1 MGTERELLVILLVK
15 IAVIASMA
23 SLILRWS
30 FAKRLFLREQ
40 RTIRQRLELGLIFG
54 SVIACGT
61 LVRIVLGY
69 RAAEVG
75 LEGAFVS
82 GLVGGYVTG
91 TVCGVL
97 TALPAV
103 LAPQHHE
110 WLALPLLAGVGA
122 LGGLLR
128 DFAPG
133 PEEIWR
139 FSPFFPFTIP
149 GWLLTRLRGHRTP
162 TSAVGF
168 SFQMLLLFT
177 CLAIEFIRSNLG
189 HTFQQQRWLFVHY
202 SREATLNPFTVLLV
216 YFSTVVC
223 VGLTIKVWNNTRNE
237 WKLEE
242 QQRLLMQARLASLT
256 SQINPH
262 FLFNTLNSVASL
274 IRSDRDSARQLIFK
288 LSTILRRL
296 LRKQETFAPLREELA
311 FIDDYLSIEVVRF
324 GEKLKIVK
332 EIDDRTQELLVP
344 SMLLQPL
351 VENSI
356 KHGLS
361 PKVGGGTIWLRSGIR
376 GNRLQIELE
385 DDGVGIPVEAMPDI
399 FHRGIG
405 VSNVHERLRVL
416 FGNEFVMMIHH
427 RPGGGTQV
435 RIQIPKL
442 EESFS
447 AANVEEKA
455 SSQPS
460 PATVPPAVT
469 SSRQN

>member
-1 MGTERELLVILLVK
+1 MNPDSALLVQLLVR

-23 SLILRWS
+23 SIVLRWS

-40 RTIRQRLELGLIFG
+40 RTFRQRLELGLVFG
-54 SVIACGT
+54 AVFAAGT
-61 LVRIVLGY
+61 GVRLVLGY
-69 RAAEVG
+69 DAAEVG

-82 GLVGGYVTG
+82 GLVGGYLPGAVAG
-91 TVCGVL
+91 SL
-97 TALPAV
+97 IALPAF
-103 LAPQHHE
+103 LAPHQE

-128 DFAPG
+128 YFAPG

-149 GWLLTRLRGHRTP
+149 GWLVARVRHRREVDTEAIP
-162 TSAVGF
+162 F
-168 SFQMLLLFT
+168 SFQMVLFFT
-177 CLAIEFIRSNLG
+177 CLAIEFIRTSLS
-189 HTFQQQRWLFVHY
+189 HTFAANDLLFVLY
-202 SREATLNPFTVLLV
+202 SPQELLHPVTIMLV
-216 YFSTVVC
+216 YYSTVAC
-223 VGLTIKVWNNTRNE
+223 VGLTVKVWNNTRIE

-242 QQRLLMQARLASLT
+242 QQRLLMQARLDALT

-274 IRSDRDSARQLIFK
+274 IRIDQETARQLIFK

-296 LRKQETFAPLREELA
+296 LRKQEAFTPLREELA

-324 GEKLKIVK
+324 GDKLRIVK
-332 EIDDRTQELLVP
+332 EIDPQTLGALVP
-344 SMLLQPL
+344 SMLLQPI

-361 PKVGGGTIWLRSGIR
+361 PKIDGGTIWLRSALR
-376 GNRLQIELE
+376 GGRLQLELE
-385 DDGVGIPVEAMPDI
+385 DDGVGIAPEAMPDI
-399 FHRGIG
+399 FQRGIG

-416 FGNEFVMMIHH
+416 FGNEFLMVIHH

-435 RIQIPKL
+435 RVQIPEL
-442 EESFS
+442 
-447 AANVEEKA
+447 
-455 SSQPS
+455 QDP
-460 PATVPPAVT
+460 T
-469 SSRQN
+469 SSGGEERLAAHAAQPGAAQTVGAGRRD

>member
-1 MGTERELLVILLVK
+1 MENNSALLVQLLVR

-23 SLILRWS
+23 SIVLRWS
-30 FAKRLFLREQ
+30 FAKRLFLRED
-40 RTIRQRLELGLIFG
+40 RTWRQRLELGLVFGIIF
-54 SVIACGT
+54 AAGT
-61 LVRIVLGY
+61 GVRLVLGY
-69 RAAEVG
+69 DAAEVG

-82 GLVGGYVTG
+82 GLVGGYLPGAVVG
-91 TVCGVL
+91 CL
-97 TALPAV
+97 IALPAF
-103 LAPQHHE
+103 LAPQQE

-149 GWLLTRLRGHRTP
+149 GWLLTRVRNPREVDTD
-162 TSAVGF
+162 AIRF
-168 SFQMLLLFT
+168 SFQMVLFFT
-177 CLAIEFIRSNLG
+177 CLTIEFIRTNLG
-189 HTFQQQRWLFVHY
+189 HTFAARLFVLY
-202 SREATLNPFTVLLV
+202 SPEEPLHPLTIMLV
-216 YFSTVVC
+216 YYSTVAC
-223 VGLTIKVWNNTRNE
+223 VGLTLKVWNNTRIE

-242 QQRLLMQARLASLT
+242 QQRLLMQARLDALT

-274 IRSDRDSARQLIFK
+274 IRIDQEMARQLIFK

-296 LRKQETFAPLREELA
+296 LRKQEAFTPLREELA

-324 GEKLKIVK
+324 GEKLRIVK
-332 EIDDRTQELLVP
+332 EIDPLTLDALIP
-344 SMLLQPL
+344 SMLLQPI

-361 PKVGGGTIWLRSGIR
+361 PKVEGGTIWMRAQIR
-376 GNRLQIELE
+376 GGRLQLELE
-385 DDGVGIPVEAMPDI
+385 DDGVGIQPEAMSDL
-399 FHRGIG
+399 FQRGIG

-416 FGNEFVMMIHH
+416 FGNEFLMVIHH

-435 RIQIPKL
+435 RIQIPEL
-442 EESFS
+442 QDPSGAIGGDRR
-447 AANVEEKA
+447 AAGP

-460 PATVPPAVT
+460 PVQPVGAG
-469 SSRQN
+469 QGD

>member
-1 MGTERELLVILLVK
+1 MSHDSALLVQLLVR

-23 SLILRWS
+23 SIVLRWS

-40 RTIRQRLELGLIFG
+40 RTLRQRLELGLVFG
-54 SVIACGT
+54 AVFAAGT
-61 LVRIVLGY
+61 GVRLVLNY
-69 RAAEVG
+69 DAAEVG

-82 GLVGGYVTG
+82 GLVGGYLPGAVAG
-91 TVCGVL
+91 CL
-97 TALPAV
+97 IALPAF
-103 LAPQHHE
+103 LAPQQE

-149 GWLLTRLRGHRTP
+149 GWLLARVRQPREADPGSIP
-162 TSAVGF
+162 F
-168 SFQMLLLFT
+168 SFQMVLFFT
-177 CLAIEFIRSNLG
+177 CLAIEFIRTSLG
-189 HTFQQQRWLFVHY
+189 HTFAARLFVLY
-202 SREATLNPFTVLLV
+202 SPQEPQDLLHPLTIMLV
-216 YFSTVVC
+216 YYSTVAC
-223 VGLTIKVWNNTRNE
+223 VGLTLKVWNNTRIE

-242 QQRLLMQARLASLT
+242 QQRLLMQARLDALT

-274 IRSDRDSARQLIFK
+274 IRIDQETARQLIFK

-296 LRKQETFAPLREELA
+296 LRKQEAFTTLREELA

-324 GEKLKIVK
+324 GDKLRIVK
-332 EIDDRTQELLVP
+332 EIDPQTLGALVP
-344 SMLLQPL
+344 SMLLQPI

-361 PKVGGGTIWLRSGIR
+361 PKVDGGTIWLRSALR
-376 GNRLQIELE
+376 GGRLQLELE
-385 DDGVGIPVEAMPDI
+385 DDGVGIEPEAMPDI
-399 FHRGIG
+399 FQRGIG

-416 FGNEFVMMIHH
+416 FGNEFLMVIHH

-435 RIQIPKL
+435 RVQIPEL
-442 EESFS
+442 QDPT
-447 AANVEEKA
+447 AAVA
-455 SSQPS
+455 
-460 PATVPPAVT
+460 
-469 SSRQN
+469 